1 MDEEDLKKIVGPFY
15 NYNAEIKHGKINAR
29 NNQTR

>member
-15 NYNAEIKHGKINAR
+15 PYNTEIKLGKINAR
-29 NNQTR
+29 NL